1 MREEE
6 EEEENT
12 EKKRRKERKK
22 ELEGGDEEERKKEK
36 EKKKEGIRRNT
47 QTDGKHD
54 KADISKPTRNWF
66 TLTELRSKLRCALHP
81 GLCSVEAS
89 VCKCEML
96 P

>member
-22 ELEGGDEEERKKEK
+22 ELGGGNEEER
-36 EKKKEGIRRNT
+36 KKEGIRRNT
-47 QTDGKHD
+47 QTDGKHY

-66 TLTELRSKLRCALHP
+66 TLTELRSKLPCTLHP

-89 VCKCEML
+89 VCKCEIL